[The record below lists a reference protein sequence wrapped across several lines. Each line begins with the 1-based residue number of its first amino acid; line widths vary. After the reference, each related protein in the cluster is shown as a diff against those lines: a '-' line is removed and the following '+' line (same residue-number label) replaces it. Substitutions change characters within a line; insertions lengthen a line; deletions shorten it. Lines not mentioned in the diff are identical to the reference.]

1 MMRVIRFGIEGLMNS
16 FRIPFFRTYHKS
28 FLAPPKATI
37 IGMLCNISLKSQKEF
52 FEILD
57 SEMVELSVVINSIEG
72 RGKDLWR
79 YKTLKS
85 PDKGKRKD
93 FSVVRRDKL
102 YIPNYTVY
110 LKIDDEALYQEI
122 LQNLKE
128 PKNIPSLG
136 LDDEL
141 ITICDVEEI
150 ELVDNKNGRIDSLFL
165 DKGVGY
171 KAFVKE
177 INRTIELP
185 MSNITATKFIG
196 FDKKGKRIS
205 REVTEE
211 FRQVEFVNCEIEFE
225 NEVKSFVDSEFNHR
239 LVLY

>member
-1 MMRVIRFGIEGLMNS
+1 MRVIRFGVEGLMNS

-28 FLAPPKATI
+28 FLAPPKTTV

-52 FEILD
+52 FEILE
-57 SEMVELSVVINSIEG
+57 SENIELSVVINSIEG
-72 RGKDLWR
+72 RGKDLWS
-79 YKTLKS
+79 YKTIDKKNRGKS
-85 PDKGKRKD
+85 
-93 FSVVRRDKL
+93 VIRRDKL
-102 YIPNYTVY
+102 FVPNYTIY
-110 LKIDDEALYQEI
+110 LKIEDESLYQEI
-122 LQNLKE
+122 LENLKK

-141 ITICDVEEI
+141 IMICDVEEI
-150 ELVDNKNGRIDSLFL
+150 ELEHNESSRIDSLFL
-165 DKGVGY
+165 DKGIAY

-177 INRTIELP
+177 ISKTMELP
-185 MSNITATKFIG
+185 MSNVTATKFKG

-211 FRQVEFVNCEIEFE
+211 FRQVEFINCEIEFQ
-225 NEVKSFVDSEFNHR
+225 NKVKSFVDNKLNNR

>member
-1 MMRVIRFGIEGLMNS
+1 MRVIRFRVEGLMNS

-52 FEILD
+52 FEILE
-57 SEMVELSVVINSIEG
+57 SEMIELSVVINSIEG
-72 RGKDLWR
+72 KGKDLWS
-79 YKTLKS
+79 YKTIDKKNRGKS
-85 PDKGKRKD
+85 
-93 FSVVRRDKL
+93 VIRRDKL
-102 YIPNYTVY
+102 FIPSYTIY
-110 LKIDDEALYQEI
+110 LKIEDGTLYQEI
-122 LQNLKE
+122 LESLYM

-141 ITICDVEEI
+141 IIINDIQEVELSSNENDR
-150 ELVDNKNGRIDSLFL
+150 VDSIFL
-165 DKGVGY
+165 DKGIGY

-177 INRTIELP
+177 LSRAIELP
-185 MSNITATKFIG
+185 MSNMTATKFMG
-196 FDKKGKRIS
+196 FDKKEKRIS

-211 FRQVEFVNCEIEFE
+211 FRQVEFINCEIEFQSDVE
-225 NEVKSFVDSEFNHR
+225 SFIDNELHHR

>member
-1 MMRVIRFGIEGLMNS
+1 MGIRL
-16 FRIPFFRTYHKS
+16 
-28 FLAPPKATI
+28 
-37 IGMLCNISLKSQKEF
+37 SLKSQKEF

-57 SEMVELSVVINSIEG
+57 SEMIELSVVINSIEG
-72 RGKDLWR
+72 RGKDLWS
-79 YKTLKS
+79 YKTIDKKNRGKS
-85 PDKGKRKD
+85 
-93 FSVVRRDKL
+93 VIRRDKL
-102 YIPNYTVY
+102 YIPNYTIY
-110 LKIDDEALYQEI
+110 LKIDDKALYQEI
-122 LQNLKE
+122 LESLKE

-141 ITICDVEEI
+141 IMIFDVEEI

-165 DKGVGY
+165 DKGITY
-171 KAFVKE
+171 KAFIKDMSQA
-177 INRTIELP
+177 IELP
-185 MSNITATKFIG
+185 MSNITATKFMG

-225 NEVKSFVDSEFNHR
+225 SKVESFIDSEFTNR

>member
-1 MMRVIRFGIEGLMNS
+1 MRVIRFGVEGLMNS

-57 SEMVELSVVINSIEG
+57 SEMIELSVVINSIEG
-72 RGKDLWR
+72 RGKDLWS
-79 YKTLKS
+79 YKTIDKKNRGKS
-85 PDKGKRKD
+85 
-93 FSVVRRDKL
+93 VIRRDKL
-102 YIPNYTVY
+102 YIPNYTIY
-110 LKIDDEALYQEI
+110 LKIEDEALYQEI
-122 LQNLKE
+122 LESLKE

-141 ITICDVEEI
+141 ITICNVVEI
-150 ELVDNKNGRIDSLFL
+150 DLNVNKSSRVDSLFL
-165 DKGVGY
+165 DKGIGY

-177 INRTIELP
+177 ISRAIELP
-185 MSNITATKFIG
+185 MSNITATKFMG

-225 NEVKSFVDSEFNHR
+225 SKVKSFVDSEFTHR